1 MARSPSMTRK
11 RNDRTSRM
19 AGKWPK
25 IRSRRTTTV
34 SPWVSMIA
42 REVEFSADGP
52 PQLYHAVA
60 QADYVAIV
68 AVTQDGRIPIVRQY
82 RPVLEGF
89 SWELPAGLVDGG
101 ENPAESCRRELLEE
115 TGFSACAIHRL
126 ADTSPCTGR
135 LNNRI
140 HSFFVEAG
148 ARAGKFDPE
157 PGVSV
162 KLVTPAEL
170 VRMITHGEFVSQLHL
185 GALLLAELHGF
196 LALPRKATRRPAGR
210 KARPTRK

>member
-1 MARSPSMTRK
+1 
-11 RNDRTSRM
+11 M

-25 IRSRRTTTV
+25 IRSRQTTPV

-42 REVEFSADGP
+42 REVEFSAGAP
-52 PQLYHAVA
+52 PQLYHAVE

-68 AVTQDGRIPIVRQY
+68 AVTRDGRIPLVRQY

-101 ENPAESCRRELLEE
+101 EDPADSCQRELLEE
-115 TGFSACAIHRL
+115 TGFSAHAIHRL

-148 ARAGKFDPE
+148 ARTGKFDPE
-157 PGVSV
+157 PGVSA
-162 KLVTPAEL
+162 KLVTPAQL
-170 VRMITHGEFVSQLHL
+170 VRMIRRGEFVSQLHL

-196 LALPRKATRRPAGR
+196 LALPRKTT
-210 KARPTRK
+210 ARPPARRKRRSRAK

>member
-1 MARSPSMTRK
+1 
-11 RNDRTSRM
+11 M

-42 REVEFSADGP
+42 REVEFSADAP

-68 AVTQDGRIPIVRQY
+68 AVTQDGRIPLVRQY

-101 ENPAESCRRELLEE
+101 EDPAESCRRELLEE
-115 TGFSACAIHRL
+115 TGFSARAIHRL

-148 ARAGKFDPE
+148 ARAGKLDPE

-162 KLVTPAEL
+162 KLVTQTQL
-170 VRMITHGEFVSQLHL
+170 VRMITRGEFVSQLHL

-196 LALPRKATRRPAGR
+196 LALPRKATTQPAGR
-210 KARPTRK
+210 KVPPTARRKPRAK

>member
-1 MARSPSMTRK
+1 
-11 RNDRTSRM
+11 M

-25 IRSRRTTTV
+25 IRSRQSTPV

-42 REVEFSADGP
+42 REVEFSADEP

-68 AVTQDGRIPIVRQY
+68 AVTQDGRIPLVRQY

-101 ENPAESCRRELLEE
+101 EDPAESCRRELLEE
-115 TGFSACAIHRL
+115 TGFSARAIHRL

-140 HSFFVEAG
+140 YSFFVEAG
-148 ARAGKFDPE
+148 ARAGKLDPE

-162 KLVTPAEL
+162 KLVTPEQL
-170 VRMITHGEFVSQLHL
+170 VRMITRGEFVSQLHL
-185 GALLLAELHGF
+185 GALLLAELHGY
-196 LALPRKATRRPAGR
+196 LALPRKATTRPAGR
-210 KARPTRK
+210 PARPPTRRKPTSRAK

>member
-1 MARSPSMTRK
+1 
-11 RNDRTSRM
+11 M

-25 IRSRRTTTV
+25 IRSRRITTV
-34 SPWVSMIA
+34 SPWVSVIA
-42 REVEFSADGP
+42 REVEFSADAP

-68 AVTQDGRIPIVRQY
+68 AVTQDGRIPLVRQY

-101 ENPAESCRRELLEE
+101 EDPAESCRRELLEE
-115 TGFSACAIHRL
+115 TGFSARAIHRL

-140 HSFFVEAG
+140 YSFFVEAG
-148 ARAGKFDPE
+148 ARVGKLDPE

-162 KLVTPAEL
+162 KLVTPEQTRAHDHARR
-170 VRMITHGEFVSQLHL
+170 VRFAAPYRRAVARRAAWIS
-185 GALLLAELHGF
+185 GAAAAGT
-196 LALPRKATRRPAGR
+196 AKAKIAS
-210 KARPTRK
+210 